1 MTSLASLKGINFPLN
16 RLYLEYTNF
25 CNMACT
31 FCPYPYQ
38 TRKQGH
44 LDYELLKRIVD
55 EVVEHNITKEIEIT
69 GYGEP
74 MMNPKWDKL
83 SQYII
88 DSGVNLNITTNGLL
102 LTEANCKKLAEMDFN
117 YIIISLQTP
126 DEESFKIRKTSMK
139 FQAYVERLKKFI
151 EILTSR
157 GTKSHLRFRF
167 LNTLGTKYMSFPEK
181 VSVLNSKDEVV
192 SSIKEWVKIIYDI
205 TGYRFDDE
213 PVSEELRKVA
223 KLQPT
228 MIHVT
233 DNITLE
239 SYLCN
244 DFWAYGVKEQIK
256 YPTKYARCRS
266 MTLESCLVYWNGDVS
281 FCCADFNNY
290 LNIGSLEK
298 NTLLEVFNSE
308 QSKSLIESFRN
319 FQVKHPYC
327 QNCLGGK
334 SLFLS
339 VTKAIA
345 SSLYGSSLSEFQE
358 ITLHPTRIKQEQ
370 ISESLPEE
378 QDVA

>member
-1 MTSLASLKGINFPLN
+1 MSELTRLKGINFPLN
-16 RLYLEYTNF
+16 RLYLEYTNY

-38 TRKQGH
+38 SREQGNMEF
-44 LDYELLKRIVD
+44 DMLKRIVD
-55 EVVEHNITKEIEIT
+55 EVVEKNITNEIEIT

-74 MMNPKWDKL
+74 LMNPEWDKL
-83 SQYII
+83 SRYII
-88 DSGVNLNITTNGLL
+88 DSGLKLNITTNGLL
-102 LTEANCKKLAEMDFN
+102 LSESNCEKLAEIDFN

-139 FQAYVERLKKFI
+139 YESYVKRLKNFI
-151 EILTSR
+151 EILTSQN
-157 GTKSHLRFRF
+157 TNSHIRFRF

-181 VSVLNSKDEVV
+181 VSVLNTKDELVQ
-192 SSIKEWVKIIYDI
+192 SIKDWVEIIYEI
-205 TGYRFDDE
+205 TGMEF
-213 PVSEELRKVA
+213 EEDKVLNELAKVA

-228 MIHVT
+228 MIHAT
-233 DNITLE
+233 DKITLE

-256 YPTKYARCRS
+256 YPTKFARCRS
-266 MTLESCLVYWNGDVS
+266 MTMESCLVYWDGEVS

-290 LNIGSLEK
+290 LNIGSLK
-298 NTLLEVFNSE
+298 DHSLMEVFDSE
-308 QSKSLIESFRN
+308 KAASLVEGFRN
-319 FQVKHPYC
+319 YQVKHAYC

-358 ITLHPTRIKQEQ
+358 ITLNPRPLKSSDTPRTEAQPQNAI
-370 ISESLPEE
+370 
-378 QDVA
+378 